1 VKEERVREHR
11 AASLRLKEA
20 VQSQACAI
28 EQILP
33 RRESQGETRSPR
45 GRDAV
50 VVVVVVV
57 MMHLKSEL
65 SVNSAAQG
73 AVK

>member
-1 VKEERVREHR
+1 LQV
-11 AASLRLKEA
+11 
-20 VQSQACAI
+20 CAK

-33 RRESQGETRSPR
+33 QRENQDETRSPR

-57 MMHLKSEL
+57 VMMYLKSEL
-65 SVNSAAQG
+65 SVNSAAEG

>member
-20 VQSQACAI
+20 VQSQACAK

-50 VVVVVVV
+50 VVVV
-57 MMHLKSEL
+57 MMYLKSEL